1 MKWTMAL
8 EGTKETRCRMNDRK
22 QNNGETTL
30 TVDDIELLC
39 FLTCVCEVLAE
50 RNRDRKS

>member
-22 QNNGETTL
+22 RNNGTAL
-30 TVDDIELLC
+30 TDIDLALLY
-39 FLTCVCEVLAE
+39 FLTGAFEELAE